1 MSKLV
6 NTKTCQKEH
15 AESGAQKNP
24 RREFILTGI
33 YALNLKLKYGGCSFP
48 STMLNIFYQIHIN
61 GKDFCETTIPVLLSR
76 VPYK

>member
-1 MSKLV
+1 M
-6 NTKTCQKEH
+6 H
-15 AESGAQKNP
+15 AISGAQKNP
-24 RREFILTGI
+24 RRGI
-33 YALNLKLKYGGCSFP
+33 TLKGNSAYRAKLEYGASSLP